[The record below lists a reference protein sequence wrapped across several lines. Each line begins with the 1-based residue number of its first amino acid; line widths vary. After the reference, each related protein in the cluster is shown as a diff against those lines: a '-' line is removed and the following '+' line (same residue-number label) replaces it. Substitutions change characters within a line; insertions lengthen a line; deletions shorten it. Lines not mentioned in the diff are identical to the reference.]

1 MSKILTKCDLK
12 RYLEIE
18 GQLYSRSRIVELLFP
33 SSIGQL
39 LFVLRHLEYYTNRG
53 GVFSSIMKIFY
64 HIRYRR
70 LRLFV
75 LP

>member
-39 LFVLRHLEYYTNRG
+39 LFVLRHL
-53 GVFSSIMKIFY
+53 
-64 HIRYRR
+64 
-70 LRLFV
+70 
-75 LP
+75 

>member
-33 SSIGQL
+33 SSIGRKYSVNA
-39 LFVLRHLEYYTNRG
+39 VLCA
-53 GVFSSIMKIFY
+53 
-64 HIRYRR
+64 
-70 LRLFV
+70 
-75 LP
+75 

>member
-39 LFVLRHLEYYTNRG
+39 FFVLRHLEYYTNRG
-53 GVFSSIMKIFY
+53 GRIFIN
-64 HIRYRR
+64 HEN
-70 LRLFV
+70 V
-75 LP
+75 LSY

>member
-53 GVFSSIMKIFY
+53 GRIFIN
-64 HIRYRR
+64 HEN
-70 LRLFV
+70 V
-75 LP
+75 LSY